1 MSHPGS
7 DPLKN
12 YCIWLI
18 HEFLLCIIFTQ
29 KRWLF
34 LFISTWIK
42 TKITNKP
49 YWWVW
54 RVKWR
59 CSTFPY
65 NFGFKNLKNRGD
77 WKKTM
82 ETRRI
87 LKKFDLSVPWVTAW
101 FICPMSYG
109 LIYLSHELRLLIIT
123 LVFSTM
129 ADRFTEN
136 CD

>member
-1 MSHPGS
+1 
-7 DPLKN
+7 
-12 YCIWLI
+12 
-18 HEFLLCIIFTQ
+18 
-29 KRWLF
+29 
-34 LFISTWIK
+34 
-42 TKITNKP
+42 
-49 YWWVW
+49 
-54 RVKWR
+54 
-59 CSTFPY
+59 
-65 NFGFKNLKNRGD
+65 
-77 WKKTM
+77 M

-87 LKKFDLSVPWVTAW
+87 LKKFDLSVPWVTAWFICPMSYGLIYLSHELRLDLSVPWVTAW